1 MRIRGSAAILA
12 FALGALGFMPC
23 NTASASSL
31 RTLFDFCNGAGCD
44 DGSQPSPLLMD
55 QSGNLYGTTQNNGIN
70 QGGTVFELTPTGG
83 KRWKYRVL
91 YPFCTLASCADGSVS
106 KANLIADTAGNLYG
120 TTSQGGEFSKGTA
133 FELMPNVNRTKWT
146 FKLLHAFC
154 SAGGT
159 SCTDGSIPLSG
170 LTYAGAASGTP
181 YDGTSP
187 LYGTTVDGGRASP
200 GSGVVYQLVPN
211 GAGANE
217 TVLYRFCPKSGCL
230 DGASPEASVVVDGTG
245 NLYGTTAVGGK
256 SGLGTVFELSLDAGN
271 WTETVL
277 HSFCAKTNCPDGDVP
292 QSEMV
297 MDAPGNLYGVA
308 GGGKAGDGVA
318 FKLVPSGKTSQETVL
333 HNFCVKTNCTDG
345 ASPSTGLVMDGSG
358 NLFGTTAGG
367 GRNSNGGTAFELNG
381 SFRVI
386 YNFCARPSCGDGS
399 DPNSTML
406 VDGTGHLFGTTL
418 GGGAGNGGTVFE
430 ISP

>member
-12 FALGALGFMPC
+12 LALGALGFMPGS
-23 NTASASSL
+23 TASASSL
-31 RTLFDFCNGAGCD
+31 RTLFDFCNGTGCT

-55 QSGNLYGTTQNNGIN
+55 QSGNLYGTTQHGGAN
-70 QGGTVFELTPTGG
+70 QGGTVFELMPSGG
-83 KRWKYRVL
+83 SRWKYRVL
-91 YPFCTLASCADGSVS
+91 YTFCTQTNCADGLASQG
-106 KANLIADTAGNLYG
+106 KLIADTQGDLYG
-120 TTSQGGEFSKGTA
+120 TTSGGGGASSAGTA
-133 FELMPNVNRTKWT
+133 FELIPNLNRTKWT
-146 FKLLHAFC
+146 YRLLHAFC
-154 SAGGT
+154 SSGGT
-159 SCTDGSIPLSG
+159 SCTDGSIPVSG

-187 LYGTTVDGGRASP
+187 LYGTTVDGGRANP
-200 GSGVVYQLVPN
+200 GSGVVYQLVPS
-211 GAGANE
+211 GGSANE
-217 TVLYRFCPKSGCL
+217 TVLYRFCPKSGCA
-230 DGASPEASVVVDGTG
+230 DGASPEASVTADGTG

-256 SGLGTVFELSLDAGN
+256 SGLGTVFELSPMAGN

-292 QSEMV
+292 QSELV
-297 MDAPGNLYGVA
+297 MDAPGTLYGVLS
-308 GGGKAGDGVA
+308 GGKTGFGVA

-345 ASPSTGLVMDGSG
+345 ESPVTGLVMDGFG
-358 NLFGTTAGG
+358 NLFGTTEAG
-367 GRNSNGGTAFELNG
+367 GRNNGGTAFELNA
-381 SFRVI
+381 SFHI
-386 YNFCARPSCGDGS
+386 LYNFCARPSCGDGS
-399 DPNSTML
+399 EPNSTML